1 MAVALRDHRLN
12 GDVDIAAPAALIG
25 DAARAAMLLALSG
38 GQPLSTT
45 VLARQARI
53 GLPTASRHLARLV
66 DGGLLLVQR
75 RGRSRYYAL
84 AGEDVARVVETLSTV
99 APRRPPR
106 TLSESSRMHA
116 LSTARTCYDHLAG
129 QLGVA
134 DFDALVGQAALGPI
148 DPPTGAT
155 RRVRSVL
162 GPGRLEH

>member
-66 DGGLLLVQR
+66 DGGLLLIQR

-106 TLSESSRMHA
+106 TLSESSRMYA
-116 LSTARTCYDHLAG
+116 LSAARTCYDHLAG
-129 QLGVA
+129 RLGVA
-134 DFDALVGQAALGPI
+134 VFDALIDEAALCPI
-148 DPPTGAT
+148 EPLTDTLPKG
-155 RRVRSVL
+155 RRGL
-162 GPGRLEH
+162 GPRMLRP